1 MELHTACVMVGQP
14 DLETFSERGWEVQG
28 APGSLITMRDF
39 LPSCFPESSWSA
51 ARRLRRS
58 NPRLSSCLA
67 AYLGEKKCS
76 TNARHW
82 EAELIQCTETDET
95 D

>member
-39 LPSCFPESSWSA
+39 LPSCFLKA
-51 ARRLRRS
+51 
-58 NPRLSSCLA
+58 
-67 AYLGEKKCS
+67 LG
-76 TNARHW
+76 A
-82 EAELIQCTETDET
+82 LPVV
-95 D
+95 